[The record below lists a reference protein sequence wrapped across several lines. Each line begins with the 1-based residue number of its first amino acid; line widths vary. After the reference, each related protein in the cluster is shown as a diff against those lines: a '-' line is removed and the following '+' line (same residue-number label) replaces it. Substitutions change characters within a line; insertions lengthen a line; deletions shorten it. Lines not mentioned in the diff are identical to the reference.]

1 MPFQFRPS
9 DRRAWSALVLL
20 LLVSLPAVTTRIY
33 ASDEIEYFAYL
44 RSLWFDHDVSFDN
57 EYRYFYDRGL
67 ARSEGF
73 HETFLEQAT
82 STGLRKNYGT
92 LGSALLWAP
101 FYAVGDAAAHL
112 ARAAGRSVA
121 VDGFSFPY
129 VAAVCYGSV
138 FYGFAAIV
146 LAVLASRR
154 VLATGGDTWLE
165 HPGAGL
171 AVWLGTPLLFY
182 MYLAPAFS
190 HATSAFAVAA
200 FTLAWLDV
208 RTRWSARG
216 LAVLGMLGALMT
228 MVREQDAFFM
238 AGPAVDFAW
247 TLVSGQT
254 DARQPPQARW
264 RLLGHLA
271 IGCLAG
277 LAAFAP
283 QALAYLALNGRIAP
297 SPDVS
302 RKMTWWSPHA
312 FQVLLS
318 PEHGFF
324 LWTPLA
330 VLGLAGLALLW
341 RRGGPARRMA
351 AGLTAMVA
359 SQVYIAGCVG
369 SWSVEGAF
377 GHRRFVGVTIVL
389 VIGLA
394 ALVRHARSSATR
406 RCLGVALALCVW
418 WNIAL
423 MVQFGSGLM
432 DRHRLELG
440 RNAYQAFVSVPIR
453 MPSLAWRYLFDR
465 ASFYKATSGVR
476 P

>member
-1 MPFQFRPS
+1 MPFQFLRTE
-9 DRRAWSALVLL
+9 RRAWVALVLL
-20 LLVSLPAVTTRIY
+20 FLVSLPAVTPRIY

-57 EYRYFYDRGL
+57 EYRYFYDHGL
-67 ARSEGF
+67 ARSPGF
-73 HETFLEQAT
+73 HETFLEQVTA
-82 STGLRKNYGT
+82 TGLRKNYGT

-101 FYAVGDAAAHL
+101 FYAGGDAAARL
-112 ARAAGRSVA
+112 ARAAGRPVP

-129 VAAVCYGSV
+129 VAAVCYGSAV
-138 FYGFAAIV
+138 YGFAAV
-146 LAVLASRR
+146 VFALMAAERAV
-154 VLATGGDTWLE
+154 GGRAGSWLE
-165 HPGAGL
+165 HPGAAA

-200 FTLAWLDV
+200 FTLAWLVV
-208 RTRWSARG
+208 RRRWSARG
-216 LAVLGMLGALMT
+216 LALLGALGALMT

-247 TLVSGQT
+247 AVIADAGGTLRP
-254 DARQPPQARW
+254 ARA
-264 RLLGHLA
+264 RLLAHLA
-271 IGCLAG
+271 LGCLVWAVT
-277 LAAFAP
+277 FTP

-302 RKMTWWSPHA
+302 RKMTWWSPHVL
-312 FQVLLS
+312 QVLLA

-330 VLGLAGLALLW
+330 VLALAGLALLL
-341 RRGGPARRMA
+341 RRPGPPRRVAVGLA
-351 AGLTAMVA
+351 AMFV
-359 SQVYIAGCVG
+359 SQVYIAGCIG
-369 SWSVEGAF
+369 SWTVEGAF
-377 GHRRFVGVTIVL
+377 GHRRFVGVTVLL

-394 ALVRHARSSATR
+394 ALARHACSRWAR
-406 RCLGVALALCVW
+406 RGLGLGLALCVW
-418 WNIAL
+418 WNVAL

-440 RNAYQAFVSVPIR
+440 RNAYEAFVGVPAHL
-453 MPSLAWRYLFDR
+453 PGLAWRYLFDR
-465 ASFYKATSGVR
+465 ASYYR
-476 P
+476 PSPGGRP